1 MSYKAIVIGGGHAG
15 VEAAL
20 VLSKKNKTLLITGNL
35 EQIAALPCNPSIG
48 GPAKGVVVREIEAL
62 GGIMGKAADLSQIQM
77 KMLNTSKGPAVRSL
91 RAQIDKVK
99 YPKVIIKMLKKANNL
114 TLLEGL
120 VEELIIEKEQVKG
133 IKLQDGTLIY
143 SDVVVMTTGTYL
155 SSKVLIGKLKTN
167 SGPNNE
173 PTTYGISKQLKG
185 YGFEIIR
192 LKTGTSPRVKRDS
205 IDYSKAKIQ
214 FGDGVFQTFSSPSV
228 IDNLGVQEPCYL
240 LHTNEQTHTLIEKNL
255 YKSAMYDGQI
265 KGTAPRYCPSIEDKI
280 VRFYDKKQH
289 QIFIEP
295 ESLESDEMYLQ
306 GLSTSMPKEIQH
318 KILKTIPA
326 LENAQ
331 IIRYAYAIE
340 YDAFNPNQL
349 KHTLET
355 KKIKNLFFAGQING
369 TSGYE
374 EAACQGLI
382 AGINASLK
390 LQNKDDFILNRN
402 EAYIGVLIDDLI
414 NKGSK
419 EPYRLLTSRAEFR
432 LLLRHDNADLRLTH
446 YGFEFGLVD
455 EKIYKQ
461 VEQKRLEVYILKKK
475 LHSIFFEVNEKNLI
489 YLKEHNSSL
498 IKEKVSLYKLL
509 KRTELNTNILKF
521 FFDKQYSPEV
531 LEQVEIQ
538 VKYENYI
545 LKAEKEA
552 KKLLHLETKK
562 IPIDIDYSLIHNLSQ
577 EAKEKLKIIKP
588 YNLGQASRIL
598 GVNPV
603 DISILLVFLQRNQNF
618 VPTNIKKNL

>member
-1 MSYKAIVIGGGHAG
+1 MNYEAIVIGGGHAG

-20 VLSKKNKTLLITGNL
+20 ALSKKHKTLLITGNL

-91 RAQIDKVK
+91 RAQIDKLK
-99 YPKVIIKMLKKANNL
+99 YPKVVIQILKEVDSL

-120 VEELIIEKEQVKG
+120 VEKLIIEKQKVKG
-133 IKLQDGTLIY
+133 VKLQDGTLVY
-143 SDVVVMTTGTYL
+143 SEVVVMTTGTYL
-155 SSKVLIGKLKTN
+155 SSKIFMGKSKTN

-173 PTTYGISKQLKG
+173 PTTYGISKQLKEH
-185 YGFEIIR
+185 GFEVIR
-192 LKTGTSPRVKRDS
+192 LKTGTPPRIQKDS
-205 IDYSKAKIQ
+205 IDYTKAKMQ
-214 FGDGVFQTFSSPSV
+214 FGDGILQTFSSPSV
-228 IDNLGVQEPCYL
+228 IDDLGVQEPCYL
-240 LHTNEQTHTLIEKNL
+240 LHTNEQTHELIEQNL
-255 YKSAMYDGQI
+255 YESAMYDGQI
-265 KGTAPRYCPSIEDKI
+265 EGTGPRYCPSIEDKV
-280 VRFYDKKQH
+280 VRFCDKKQH

-318 KILKTIPA
+318 KILQTIPA
-326 LENAQ
+326 LKNAK
-331 IIRYAYAIE
+331 IVRYAYAIE

-355 KKIKNLFFAGQING
+355 KKINNLFFAGQING
-369 TSGYE
+369 TTGYE
-374 EAACQGLI
+374 EAACQGLM

-390 LQNKDDFILNRN
+390 LQNKDGFVLNRN

-414 NKGSK
+414 NKGTK

-446 YGFEFGLVD
+446 YGFELLGLVD
-455 EKIYKQ
+455 EKTYKN
-461 VEQKRLEVYILKKK
+461 VEKKRLEVDMLKKK
-475 LHSIFFEVNEKNLI
+475 LQATFFEVNEKNLN
-489 YLKEHNSSL
+489 YLKEHDSSL
-498 IKEKVSLYKLL
+498 ITKKTSLYKLL

-521 FFDKQYSPEV
+521 VFDQQYTPEV

-552 KKLLHLETKK
+552 QKLLQLETKT
-562 IPIDIDYSLIHNLSQ
+562 IPIDIDYSVIHNLSK
-577 EAKEKLKIIKP
+577 EAKEKLTTIKP

-603 DISILLVFLQRNQNF
+603 DISILLVFLQKAKNF
-618 VPTNIKKNL
+618 V